1 MEEQQTGSDIERL
14 LHALK
19 REREAHKATTR
30 LLAQAHKDLQR
41 RVEAIESRPPIN
53 LASITAGL
61 AAIRS
66 DLRAEV
72 AALRQE
78 LDQLGLEL
86 QQFVRG

>member
-1 MEEQQTGSDIERL
+1 MEEQQTGSDVERVM
-14 LHALK
+14 HALK

-41 RVEAIESRPPIN
+41 RVEALEARPSID

-78 LDQLGLEL
+78 LDQLE
-86 QQFVRG
+86 QQLHQFTRG